1 MHIKLRISSASRLI
15 NDVNDGYY
23 NNFRFGI
30 FLKIKLWFGLWRS
43 VCVCV
48 NVYLHGYCHT
58 VGGALAAFCTAAAF
72 ETPIVTAAAAAAAA
86 SDANGIMVE
95 FVPA

>member
-1 MHIKLRISSASRLI
+1 M
-15 NDVNDGYY
+15 V
-23 NNFRFGI
+23 FRFCFFKFMI
-30 FLKIKLWFGLWRS
+30 LAF
-43 VCVCV
+43 
-48 NVYLHGYCHT
+48 YLHGYCHT

-72 ETPIVTAAAAAAAA
+72 ETPIETAAAAAAAAA

>member
-1 MHIKLRISSASRLI
+1 MILA
-15 NDVNDGYY
+15 
-23 NNFRFGI
+23 F
-30 FLKIKLWFGLWRS
+30 
-43 VCVCV
+43 
-48 NVYLHGYCHT
+48 YLHGYCHT

-72 ETPIVTAAAAAAAA
+72 ETPIETAAAAAAAAA